1 MTKNFFYT
9 LLLSIVNILFPIL
22 SFPYASRILG
32 PLGIGKVQFIISLA
46 QYFALFAALG
56 IPIYGITQAAKHKD
70 DPKKLAIVFVELTG
84 IFFIASVV
92 LFTAYLA
99 MVYTFPYF
107 ANNRILY
114 FYASTLILLSFCYT
128 DWFYAGIEKF
138 KIITIRSVI
147 VKILALVLLYLFVRT
162 EADFGK
168 YLFII
173 VFSILGNQLF
183 SFLMIFRNTN
193 FHFADIDFKKHLKP
207 LFYIFGAT
215 LASSI
220 YTVLDTVLLGFI
232 ADHRAVGLY
241 TAAVKLVKLTIP
253 FVTVMGVILIPSIS
267 NNFSKRNLTEVK
279 QLLIY
284 SFHFLI
290 IVSIPVCTGMAIL
303 APEFINAFSGSQF
316 SEAALSMQILS
327 FLPLLIGLGHFF
339 SYQILIPSGRNKEI
353 FYSMLIGVFMSLI
366 QNFILVPFFQEKGA
380 SVANVVTEL
389 VVTLTYFYFIKKH
402 FDFSFDW
409 KILFQSI
416 IAVLPFIPIILLV
429 RQANLTAMITLFISI
444 MGCAFTYLA
453 VHLLIFKNNF
463 IYDFIKPIKNKI
475 FTDKLT

>member
-1 MTKNFFYT
+1 MTKNFLYT
-9 LLLSIVNILFPIL
+9 VLLSIVNILFPIL

-46 QYFALFAALG
+46 QYFAIFAALG

-70 DPKKLAIVFVELTG
+70 DPKKLATVFVELTG
-84 IFFIASVV
+84 IFFIASIV
-92 LFTAYLA
+92 LFAAYLA
-99 MVYTFPYF
+99 IVYSFTYF

-114 FYASTLILLSFCYT
+114 LYASTVILLSFCYT

-162 EADFGK
+162 ESDFGK

-183 SFLMIFRNTN
+183 SFLMILRNTN
-193 FHFADIDFKKHLKP
+193 FYFADINFKKHLKP

-220 YTVLDTVLLGFI
+220 YTVLDTVLLGFF

-241 TAAVKLVKLTIP
+241 TSAVKLVKLTIP
-253 FVTVMGVILIPSIS
+253 FVTAMGVILIPSIS
-267 NNFSKRNLTEVK
+267 NNFAKKNLTEVR
-279 QLLIY
+279 QLLTN

-290 IVSIPVCTGMAIL
+290 LVSVPVCTGMAVL

-316 SEAALSMQILS
+316 SEAAISMQILS

-353 FYSMLIGVFMSLI
+353 FYSMLIGVFMSLL
-366 QNFILVPFFQEKGA
+366 QNFILVPMFHEKGA

-389 VVTLTYFYFIKKH
+389 MVTLSYFYFIKKH
-402 FDFSFDW
+402 FDFSMDW
-409 KILFQSI
+409 KILFQSSM
-416 IAVLPFIPIILLV
+416 AVLPFIPITLLV

-444 MGCAFTYLA
+444 LGCTFTYITI
-453 VHLLIFKNNF
+453 HLYIFKNNF
-463 IYDFIKPIKNKI
+463 LFDFINPIKNKI